1 MSDCSCRNFTSQVA
15 HVTLA
20 TIQYNIMSYIKRFHN
35 YETIGGLFEDVYLGV
50 KEITVI
56 DCIWEAILEV
66 VSIIAEAFSF
76 DEEVVMHKIIA
87 DSRKLNLFS
96 QLAKTA

>member
-1 MSDCSCRNFTSQVA
+1 
-15 HVTLA
+15 
-20 TIQYNIMSYIKRFHN
+20 MSYIKRFHN